1 MLQYLVVFVFFLN
14 NNIANGNLCVT
25 NVVVR
30 MPHEKDIG
38 LIFDLTVINSVKNER
53 RETLDFMVSSDG
65 ECTVNTT
72 RGELI
77 PCMGRIFGGNFG
89 AIEPGKSESVSLVW
103 PTVSL
108 FNRVGSC
115 PIQLTATSAQDTIAS
130 TKQLLHFD
138 TRFETLDPSGHT
150 LRKRKDFMDCR
161 NWDKDY
167 FRNCT
172 PLNCEERYFGQRNFY
187 NQATEQCE
195 RVHSSSRPGEFYDI
209 YSNEAID
216 RNNFVTEKELEEIKQ
231 GKFDSNYLDLQGPP
245 MQLHP
250 KTMTSHRREK
260 SNQLAAPSPHLTR
273 LTPSKSCD
281 KTHIV
286 TMADFKFCFQ
296 SLMDEQKENVM
307 EKKLRKKSPLEISML
322 TQLYYDWYLP
332 LRTENLDGFSEI
344 EGGATTNPESVASSS
359 EPLVNWPSRLDGSG
373 LLMLIL
379 KGIAI
384 ILSLIMFQILVTLT
398 GYFVVCLS
406 VYGFIELYGLWK
418 TKDQAESLFGGD
430 SISHSSQTEVFTT
443 ESLMSH
449 R

>member
-1 MLQYLVVFVFFLN
+1 MLQYLVVFVLFLN
-14 NNIANGNLCVT
+14 SNIANGNLCVT

-72 RGELI
+72 KGELI

-167 FRNCT
+167 FHNCT

-245 MQLHP
+245 M
-250 KTMTSHRREK
+250 
-260 SNQLAAPSPHLTR
+260 
-273 LTPSKSCD
+273 
-281 KTHIV
+281 
-286 TMADFKFCFQ
+286 FCFQ

-344 EGGATTNPESVASSS
+344 EGGATTNPEGVASSS
-359 EPLVNWPSRLDGSG
+359 EPLVNWPSKLDSSG

-406 VYGFIELYGLWK
+406 VYGFIELYSLWK

>member
-1 MLQYLVVFVFFLN
+1 MLQYLVVFVLFLN
-14 NNIANGNLCVT
+14 SNIANGNLCVT

-72 RGELI
+72 KGELI

-167 FRNCT
+167 FHNCT

-245 MQLHP
+245 M
-250 KTMTSHRREK
+250 
-260 SNQLAAPSPHLTR
+260 
-273 LTPSKSCD
+273 
-281 KTHIV
+281 
-286 TMADFKFCFQ
+286 

-344 EGGATTNPESVASSS
+344 EGGATTNPEGVASSS
-359 EPLVNWPSRLDGSG
+359 EPLVNWPSKLDSSG

-406 VYGFIELYGLWK
+406 VYGFIELYSLWK